1 MDLYN
6 IEFLH
11 YEGLNSGLYLFIQN
25 TCRNF
30 EVGHG
35 HGDLLNNYS
44 VKIAQNF
51 NFKLNN

>member
-1 MDLYN
+1 MDLYK

-11 YEGLNSGLYLFIQN
+11 YEGLNSGLCLCIQN

-51 NFKLNN
+51 KLNN